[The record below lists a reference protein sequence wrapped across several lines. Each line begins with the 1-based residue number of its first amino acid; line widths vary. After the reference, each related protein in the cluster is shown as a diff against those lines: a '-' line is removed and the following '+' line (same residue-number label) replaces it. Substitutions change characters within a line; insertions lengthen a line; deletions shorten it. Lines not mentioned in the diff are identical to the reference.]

1 MLEDNDQAIAYAH
14 LMEAVEDWGKLLN
27 VLFDAILPEEKP
39 LLKSMAGHLDK
50 TLEILEP

>member
-1 MLEDNDQAIAYAH
+1 MLSDNETAHAYAH

-27 VLFDAILPEEKP
+27 VLYDAILPEEKP

-50 TLEILEP
+50 ALEILEP